1 MRPSA
6 SKRVSATER
15 KRERDKLNQRNKRQR
30 ERERIAALEE
40 TIHRLEQELRLAT
53 CITDFHP
60 GSLLATTHNPT
71 ITSRSGSGS
80 GSNSSFSPISSS
92 SSSLSS
98 SSTGLTMITLAL
110 EPLTELLNTL
120 EWKRLPLITFSPL
133 PPPLLLLQSD
143 KVGAVVQRLR
153 STPNVA
159 TLLPATPKALD
170 LLFGG
175 SCNEL
180 ADLIV
185 SVLAPYPI
193 LPPEKFAI
201 AWLVY
206 LYFRWYIAPSEESF
220 AAIPK
225 HMRPTAC
232 QCLIEHPVHIIAILW
247 PSLRDRLVLHWSKY
261 SLESVFGLLSCTV
274 RIRESFNGNF
284 IKRENGGEPQVD
296 EAFYERFIH
305 EDGWGLLERF
315 RTEYPELTE
324 GIDDNIM
331 IREEHLLPV

>member
-1 MRPSA
+1 MRTVA
-6 SKRVSATER
+6 SRRSTATER

-30 ERERIAALEE
+30 ERERIANLEE
-40 TIHRLEQELRLAT
+40 TICRLEQELRHVT
-53 CITDFHP
+53 CMTDFHADT
-60 GSLLATTHNPT
+60 LLAATHHNPT
-71 ITSRSGSGS
+71 TMTSRS
-80 GSNSSFSPISSS
+80 SSVPSSS
-92 SSSLSS
+92 A
-98 SSTGLTMITLAL
+98 TGPTMITLAL
-110 EPLTELLNTL
+110 EPLTELLSTP

-143 KVGAVVQRLR
+143 KVGSVIQRLK
-153 STPNVA
+153 STPGVA

-180 ADLIV
+180 ANLIV
-185 SVLAPYPI
+185 SVLAPYPL

-206 LYFRWYIAPSEESF
+206 LYLRWYVAPSEASF
-220 AAIPK
+220 AAIPA

-232 QCLIEHPVHIIAILW
+232 QCLIEHPVHIVAVLW
-247 PSLRDRLVLHWSKY
+247 PGLRDRLVLHWTKY
-261 SLESVFGLLSCTV
+261 NLENVCGLLSCTV

-305 EDGWGLLERF
+305 KDGWGLLERF
-315 RTEYPELTE
+315 RTEYPALTE